1 MVGIQ
6 YLILASSYSH
16 QDIATVY
23 ETDNVARLTTPFG
36 RPHGVP
42 HAPRD
47 IRRAD
52 ISKFMPANDCLFPFA
67 AHLQVLLFAVLSLSI
82 LAAS

>member
-1 MVGIQ
+1 MRGN
-6 YLILASSYSH
+6 LILASSCSH
-16 QDIATVY
+16 QAIVTVD
-23 ETDNVARLTTPFG
+23 ETEIVARMTTPFG

-42 HAPRD
+42 HEPGD

-52 ISKFMPANDCLFPFA
+52 ISHVVPASDCLFPFA
-67 AHLQVLLFAVLSLSI
+67 VHLQVLLFAVLSLSI